1 VEFFNIP
8 ESPIPGPYHGHDGLL
23 EWREDLL
30 EVLEEA
36 RFEIEGMVDVDD
48 ADLVIFELRLRG
60 RARHTGIA
68 VDIGWTSFNWFR
80 DGLIRRAEAYTD
92 SAEALAAAGLRR

>member
-8 ESPIPGPYHGHDGLL
+8 ESPIPGPYHDGLL

-68 VDIGWTSFNWFR
+68 VDIGWTSLNWFR